1 MIESKFKNTE
11 IGLIPEDWEV
21 KTIGDFCDITTGVQ
35 NTQDKIDNGKY
46 PFYVRSQ
53 QVERIDNYLFDT
65 EGVITAGDGVG
76 TGKIFHYVKGKFG
89 LHQRC
94 YLMHNFDSKVF
105 AKYFFMVFSRD
116 FYERVQSMTAKSSV
130 DSVRRE
136 MIADMPIP
144 LPPLPEQRRIAKV
157 LSEADDLIKQWENV
171 IAKKRDIKTG
181 TMQLLLTGKKRLNG
195 FDKPWVEK
203 KLGEVAMV
211 TSGSFVHQNYQN
223 PNSKYPVYNGGIT
236 NTGFYDY
243 YNYEGEKVLVS
254 ARGASAGFVNYEKS
268 KFWAGNSCYVL
279 TVKDKDTFV
288 QFFYRALSFKQYLL
302 IENQQQGSIPAV
314 NKNQLENFVLLFP
327 PTLTEQR
334 AIAEILSDMDEEIKT
349 LEQKVEKMRNI
360 KSGMMQQLL
369 SGKIRLVGDEAD
381 NVRQFVENNFG
392 EFALA
397 AEQGKKFAGK

>member
-1 MIESKFKNTE
+1 
-11 IGLIPEDWEV
+11 
-21 KTIGDFCDITTGVQ
+21 
-35 NTQDKIDNGKY
+35 
-46 PFYVRSQ
+46 
-53 QVERIDNYLFDT
+53 
-65 EGVITAGDGVG
+65 
-76 TGKIFHYVKGKFG
+76 
-89 LHQRC
+89 
-94 YLMHNFDSKVF
+94 
-105 AKYFFMVFSRD
+105 
-116 FYERVQSMTAKSSV
+116 
-130 DSVRRE
+130 
-136 MIADMPIP
+136 
-144 LPPLPEQRRIAKV
+144 
-157 LSEADDLIKQWENV
+157 
-171 IAKKRDIKTG
+171 
-181 TMQLLLTGKKRLNG
+181 
-195 FDKPWVEK
+195 
-203 KLGEVAMV
+203 
-211 TSGSFVHQNYQN
+211 
-223 PNSKYPVYNGGIT
+223 
-236 NTGFYDY
+236 
-243 YNYEGEKVLVS
+243 
-254 ARGASAGFVNYEKS
+254 VNYEKS